1 MGLQFIKK
9 KFRKS
14 PRIVMCQSEKNV
26 VEKEK
31 IDNNEIV
38 KNDNIVSQNDTVII
52 NNSCEEPKNKKNN
65 KKNKENMFDKDKIAE
80 IEAAVK
86 KMEPEVKVV
95 KTDRGLIERTES
107 SKIIITEDNRQVLID

>member
-9 KFRKS
+9 RFRKR
-14 PRIVMCQSEKNV
+14 PELVLYQPKNNV
-26 VEKEK
+26 KIESVE
-31 IDNNEIV
+31 N
-38 KNDNIVSQNDTVII
+38 
-52 NNSCEEPKNKKNN
+52 NNSVNETNNIENITIVENDVQDVKNKKNN

>member
-9 KFRKS
+9 RFRKW
-14 PRIVMCQSEKNV
+14 PERVLYQPKNNV
-26 VEKEK
+26 KIESVE
-31 IDNNEIV
+31 N
-38 KNDNIVSQNDTVII
+38 
-52 NNSCEEPKNKKNN
+52 NNSVNETNNIENITIVENDVQDVKNKKNN

-95 KTDRGLIERTES
+95 KTDRGLIERTDS